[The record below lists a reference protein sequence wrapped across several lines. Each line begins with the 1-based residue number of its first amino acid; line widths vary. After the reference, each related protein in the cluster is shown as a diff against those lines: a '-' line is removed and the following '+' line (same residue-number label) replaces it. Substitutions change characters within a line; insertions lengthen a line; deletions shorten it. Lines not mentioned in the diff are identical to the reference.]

1 MAVAPWTNDSII
13 RYVINSKD
21 RLSPFI
27 GNPVDPVT
35 GPAVLGTP
43 ANFQVALK
51 NPVEIQTGELWVKLS
66 SFALSATPYGTNKA
80 PIATAIRHGFDT
92 KSYVDLCVDFGGYP
106 LTVDTDQGQAEKT
119 SSDRSLAHI
128 PVSRI
133 ENENVTRLW
142 NEYPWVKIR
151 NPGNLGVFGVKL
163 FSDLGLY
170 LAGKTLSSA
179 ATTDVADNALTVAA
193 GGASGPVQ
201 QLTLTFASAPAVF
214 RGNEIYNGPTTP
226 LLQITNSIYGPISV
240 ISTAGATV
248 TIGFTSQ
255 VVPVLPV
262 GTLVS
267 FRTGSKQGP
276 LDDWTMELLVTA
288 SDPSVKSRPV

>member
-1 MAVAPWTNDSII
+1 MAVAPWTNDSVI

-43 ANFQVALK
+43 ANFQVLLK

-66 SFALSATPYGTNKA
+66 SLALSATPYGTNKA
-80 PIATAIRHGFDT
+80 PVGTASRHGFDT
-92 KSYVDLCVDFGGYP
+92 KSCIDLCVDFGGFP
-106 LTVDTDQGQAEKT
+106 LTVDTEQGQAEK
-119 SSDRSLAHI
+119 SSGDRTLARV
-128 PVSRI
+128 PVCRTES
-133 ENENVTRLW
+133 ENVARLW
-142 NEYPWVKIR
+142 AEYPWVKIR
-151 NPGNLGVFGVKL
+151 NPGCLGVFGVKL

-170 LAGKTLSSA
+170 LGTKVLSSA
-179 ATTDVADNALTVAA
+179 ATTDVADAALTVAA
-193 GGASGPVQ
+193 GGAAGPVQ
-201 QLTLTFASAPAVF
+201 QLTLTFGSAPAVF
-214 RGNEIYNGPTTP
+214 RGNEIYTGPTTP
-226 LLQITNSIYGPISV
+226 LLQITNFIYGPISV
-240 ISTAGATV
+240 LSTTGATV

-255 VVPVLPV
+255 VVPVLPI

-267 FRTGSKQGP
+267 IRTGSKQGP
-276 LDDWTMELLVTA
+276 LDEWTMELLVTS